1 MKRAILVGI
10 DSKEDKYDINYS
22 LNELKALASECD
34 ILSCA
39 AMIQKG
45 EINKVSY
52 IGSGKLLELK
62 VEIKMYNAD
71 IVIFNDELSPLM
83 LKTLNDTLEIEV
95 IDRSLLILDIFL
107 KNAHTNEAKME
118 IKLAHLK
125 YLYPHLSSLRDGFDR
140 QGGIGSKGSGETQLE
155 LDRRHISNEIIR
167 LERDLEATHKMKEN
181 QIKRRQKDG
190 IKTVALVGYTNA
202 GKSTTMNSI
211 IEYTDNL
218 TSKKVLAENRL
229 FATLTTSVRRIE
241 YNNTTFLLSDTVGF
255 VSKIPNHLIH
265 SFNETLLEASNADLI
280 IVVLDASSKYAY
292 LELET
297 TINTLYRLGLSDKKM
312 LILLNKIDLCEAI
325 PKISGADFMPFSN
338 VNLEYMDKLLTYITK
353 TLNEGKIEMTVLIPF
368 TDGKILNFIRENTQ
382 VISQIYLDSGIQIT
396 LKCDSKYYK
405 KLSLYEP
412 NDSTLES

>member
-10 DSKEDKYDINYS
+10 DSKHDEYDINYS

-39 AMIQKG
+39 TMIQKG
-45 EINKVSY
+45 EINKVTY
-52 IGSGKLLELK
+52 IGKGKLLELK
-62 VEIKMYNAD
+62 VEIQMYKAD

-83 LKTLNDTLEIEV
+83 LKTLNDALDIEV

-107 KNAHTNEAKME
+107 KNAHTNEAKLE

-125 YLYPHLSSLRDGFDR
+125 YLYPRLSSLRDGFDR

-155 LDRRHISNEIIR
+155 LDRRHVSSEIVK
-167 LERDLEATHKMKEN
+167 LERELENLHKIKEN
-181 QIKRRQKDG
+181 QIKRRQKDR

-202 GKSTTMNSI
+202 GKSTTLNSI
-211 IEYTDNL
+211 IEYTDAL
-218 TSKKVLAENRL
+218 KSKKVLAEDRL
-229 FATLTTSVRRIE
+229 FATLSTSVRRIE
-241 YNNTTFLLSDTVGF
+241 YNNTAFLITDTVGF

-280 IVVLDASSKYAY
+280 ILVLDSSSKYAY
-292 LELET
+292 LELQT
-297 TINTLYRLGLSDKKM
+297 TINTLYRLGLADKRI

-325 PKISGADFMPFSN
+325 PKVNGIDCLPFSN
-338 VNLEYMDKLLTYITK
+338 VTLEYMDKLLNYITSY
-353 TLNEGKIEMTVLIPF
+353 LNEGMIQMTILIPF
-368 TDGKILNFIRENTQ
+368 TDGKALNFIRENTK

-396 LKCDSKYYK
+396 LKCDKRYYK
-405 KLSLYEP
+405 KLSIYEP
-412 NDSTLES
+412 NDSSFES